1 MTRPLTISATLAFS
15 LIATA
20 QCTAPP
26 CGLFQLTWNG
36 NAPVGFI
43 NSGTFILSSEYFATN
58 PLTDPSAIDLGTAPD
73 ATAGYS
79 ASVSGAPEPA
89 TGQGVGR
96 RHHGLRPLMN
106 EPELLNTYALR
117 RRVLLTA
124 VVCFVLFFAV
134 AYAIVWLD
142 VHEAWLV
149 LSMGLLYLL
158 VARPM
163 LRPVREAISL
173 RRRLAYDAYLDQ
185 RGQDGP

>member
-1 MTRPLTISATLAFS
+1 MK
-15 LIATA
+15 
-20 QCTAPP
+20 
-26 CGLFQLTWNG
+26 
-36 NAPVGFI
+36 
-43 NSGTFILSSEYFATN
+43 
-58 PLTDPSAIDLGTAPD
+58 
-73 ATAGYS
+73 
-79 ASVSGAPEPA
+79 
-89 TGQGVGR
+89 
-96 RHHGLRPLMN
+96 
-106 EPELLNTYALR
+106 EPELLDTYALR